1 MFTGV
6 FDIFKK
12 GLGSGLNHVKIYDLT
27 NPEFQDDFGF
37 SQEEVDNLIDKIG
50 FGEHTQLIKNN
61 IREWYGN
68 YNLIDD
74 DFHIAAV
81 YKPWS
86 IVNYLSSAIKN
97 PHAKP
102 QDYWANSGSSTE
114 LAELIRQ
121 AIALDVDKTL
131 NLLEGKEQPL
141 QLN

>member
-1 MFTGV
+1 M
-6 FDIFKK
+6 
-12 GLGSGLNHVKIYDLT
+12 
-27 NPEFQDDFGF
+27 
-37 SQEEVDNLIDKIG
+37 DNLIDKIG

-81 YKPWS
+81 YNPWS

-131 NLLEGKEQPL
+131 NLLEGEEQHL
-141 QLN
+141 QLNLGSSLFEQQNNEQKLACLLFDGGYLKARH